1 MAGRPARMNDG
12 YTGTIALHPLFPF
25 ARLEKPVRPDR
36 PRYVRTRT
44 LAVFA
49 AVAWIASV
57 TPAGAQW
64 LPAQPV
70 TWLGGK
76 LVVSG
81 DASVSMSTSDH
92 DTYFNF
98 GDYQY
103 DMMRLVRLGAGA
115 TLQMGT
121 RASAVADVRVEGPT
135 DGGPW
140 RGYPISLE
148 VRVRP
153 FAGSSLA
160 VAGGIVQP
168 AFGAFTQRRYG
179 AENLLIGYPLSYQ
192 YTTAVRADAL
202 PMTADGVL
210 KNRARGWEPSY
221 SIGGG
226 SDVSGLPLVNTSGWS
241 PGIAVSGGAG
251 RLSGRLAVTRGGLAA
266 PGSVDWQARWEV
278 TGRAEFRPTAGLVV
292 GVSGAHGAFIDDALT
307 PVVAT
312 AAFNTKPTETAFGAD
327 VEYSRGYWLVR
338 GEAIV
343 SSRTY
348 PAFAEP
354 YLRDPLTTV
363 ALEGELRYRILPG
376 LYAAARIG
384 GLSFSSLQ
392 GSKVTRS
399 WDANVMRFET
409 GLGYSFTR
417 NILLK
422 AVYQYNRRDSARRS
436 SLDLGAAQ
444 LVVTF

>member
-1 MAGRPARMNDG
+1 MNDG
-12 YTGTIALHPLFPF
+12 YTGAIAAQSLSRF
-25 ARLEKPVRPDR
+25 ACLERPVRPGP
-36 PRYVRTRT
+36 PRCARAKT
-44 LAVFA
+44 LAA
-49 AVAWIASV
+49 LSAVAWIASV
-57 TPAGAQW
+57 TPARAQW

-92 DTYFNF
+92 HTYFNY

-103 DMMRLVRLGAGA
+103 DMMRLVRLGVGA
-115 TLQMGT
+115 TLQLGT
-121 RASAVADVRVEGPT
+121 RASAVADVRAEGPT

-140 RGYPISLE
+140 RAYPISLAFQ
-148 VRVRP
+148 VRL
-153 FAGSSLA
+153 FAGSALA

-179 AENLLIGYPLSYQ
+179 ADNLLIGYPLSYQ

-202 PMTADGVL
+202 PATADEVL

-221 SIGGG
+221 SIGGR

-251 RLSGRLAVTRGGLAA
+251 RFNGRLAVTRGGLAA
-266 PGSVDWQARWEV
+266 PGSADWQARWEV
-278 TGRAEFRPTAGLVV
+278 TGRAEFRPAVGLVL
-292 GVSGAHGAFIDDALT
+292 GVSAAHGAFVDDALT

-312 AAFNTKPTETAFGAD
+312 AAFNSKPRETAFGAD
-327 VEYSRGYWLVR
+327 AEYSWGYWLVR

-363 ALEGELRYRILPG
+363 AFEGELRYRIRPG

-384 GLSFSSLQ
+384 GLSFRSIQ
-392 GSKVTRS
+392 GSTITRS
-399 WDANVMRFET
+399 WDANLMRFET

-417 NILLK
+417 NVLVK
-422 AVYQYNRRDSARRS
+422 TVYQYNRRDSSRRA
-436 SLDLGAAQ
+436 SLHLGAVQ
-444 LVVTF
+444 LVVRF